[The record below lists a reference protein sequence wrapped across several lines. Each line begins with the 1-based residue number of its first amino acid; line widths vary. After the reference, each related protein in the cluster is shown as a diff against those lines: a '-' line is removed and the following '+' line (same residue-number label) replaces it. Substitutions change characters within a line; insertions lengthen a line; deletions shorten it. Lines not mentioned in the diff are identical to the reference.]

1 MSRFLLLS
9 FSLVLVSLAALGQA
23 AAAHQANVLWY
34 AQPARSWMTE
44 ALPIGNGSLG
54 GMVFGL
60 TSTERIQ
67 FNANTLWTGHEKNT
81 GSYQAFG
88 DVFIQLNHANPTGYR
103 RELDIECAVQRFSYS
118 SSGVNYL
125 RTAFASHPAKVMVV
139 HLSADKAGAHTGRL
153 WLTDMHGAKITAEG
167 NRLTASG
174 RLGRD
179 GLDYE
184 SQLLVL
190 NSGGKIRIE
199 TAPMPAG
206 DPPLAGVP
214 GTDKTKLPATCLVF
228 EGCSSIT
235 LVLAADTNYLADRAQ
250 NWRGPAPHAA
260 VTQRVDA
267 AAKQSVKA
275 LLDEHVADYQS
286 LFNRFRLDLG
296 ATAPALAAK
305 PTDERLIAYT
315 KEKTSDPELEK
326 LFVQYGRYLLIS
338 SSRGGLPANLQGLW
352 NDSNSPPWLC
362 DYHSNIN
369 VQMNYWPAEPTNLS
383 ECHLPF
389 LNYVD
394 SQREVYRLRTREEKD
409 YGPNTRGWTV
419 RTENGIFGGG
429 SFKWNPP
436 GSAWYALHFWE
447 HFAFTRDR

>member
-1 MSRFLLLS
+1 M
-9 FSLVLVSLAALGQA
+9 
-23 AAAHQANVLWY
+23 
-34 AQPARSWMTE
+34 
-44 ALPIGNGSLG
+44 
-54 GMVFGL
+54 
-60 TSTERIQ
+60 
-67 FNANTLWTGHEKNT
+67 
-81 GSYQAFG
+81 
-88 DVFIQLNHANPTGYR
+88 
-103 RELDIECAVQRFSYS
+103 
-118 SSGVNYL
+118 
-125 RTAFASHPAKVMVV
+125 
-139 HLSADKAGAHTGRL
+139 
-153 WLTDMHGAKITAEG
+153 
-167 NRLTASG
+167 
-174 RLGRD
+174 
-179 GLDYE
+179 
-184 SQLLVL
+184 
-190 NSGGKIRIE
+190 
-199 TAPMPAG
+199 
-206 DPPLAGVP
+206 P
-214 GTDKTKLPATCLVF
+214 GTDKINLPATCLVF
-228 EGCSSIT
+228 EGCSSLT

-275 LLDEHVADYQS
+275 LFDEHVADYQS

-296 ATAPALAAK
+296 ATAPDLAAK

-352 NDSNSPPWLC
+352 NDSNNPPWRC

-389 LNYVD
+389 LNYVE

-419 RTENGIFGGG
+419 RTENGVFGGG
-429 SFKWNPP
+429 SFCGIRPAAP
-436 GSAWYALHFWE
+436 GMRSTSGSTSRSPATA
-447 HFAFTRDR
+447 TTSRRPRIR